1 VSFVAGTQ
9 IALHGSML
17 SPVLDIFK
25 KDASGNPI
33 WIDAVADLETAR
45 HRLNQL
51 ASAFPGE
58 YFAFDQRTQKIVY
71 ALACLCSEAQP

>member
-1 VSFVAGTQ
+1 
-9 IALHGSML
+9 ML

-25 KDASGNPI
+25 KDASGSPI

-45 HRLNQL
+45 HRLSQL

-58 YFAFDQRTQKIVY
+58 YFVFDQRTQKTVH
-71 ALACLCSEAQP
+71 ALASLRLEAQP